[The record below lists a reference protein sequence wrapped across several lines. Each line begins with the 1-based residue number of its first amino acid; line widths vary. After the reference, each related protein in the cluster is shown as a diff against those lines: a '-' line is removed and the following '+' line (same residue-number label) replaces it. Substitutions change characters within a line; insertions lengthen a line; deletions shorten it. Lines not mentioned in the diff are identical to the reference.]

1 MRILSVR
8 FKNLNSLSG
17 EWEIDFTHPDYL
29 SDGLFAITGPTGA
42 GKTTLLDAICLGLY
56 GRTPRLDRVTRSTNE
71 IMSRQAGECSAE
83 VQFET
88 QKGRYRCSWSQHRAR
103 RRPDGELQLARHE
116 ISDADSGKVLES
128 KMTSVGGMIEKVT
141 GMDYERFTRSMLLAQ
156 GGFTAFLQASADRRA
171 PILEQIT
178 GTEIYSRIS
187 EKVYERHSK
196 ERGTLELLQSE
207 LQGIRL
213 LSGEEKRDLQNSL
226 QEKQE
231 REKELAGKADH
242 MRRAL
247 LWLEGI
253 RGLEEELAELDQK
266 QGLFVQRRA
275 QFEPEARKLEH
286 ARKALI
292 LEGDYRGVLALR
304 SQQAME
310 LEDLAEAMARM
321 PQKERIR
328 GAALDASRAAEAAL
342 VKAKAG
348 QMAEAEVIKK
358 ARELDAR
365 IREQKR
371 QLDEQGKAL
380 EATEQHKRKFV
391 SAVESAERDRKSR
404 QADLESI
411 QNAQEKTLSDAA
423 LLTDLSAI
431 ARSFEYLRNIESR
444 HSLLR
449 EAAIAASGKRATL
462 LAEYEAC
469 EGECGRRQ
477 QDYEKGQKEASLLS
491 REIFDLLQG
500 REMAQWREDRD
511 ALMNRERL
519 LASSLERIDGI
530 RKADSALKAL
540 SKALE
545 AAKDAL
551 TVLEGEIEPAVGE
564 KRFLEAEIENLE
576 IRAALLAR
584 IRDLEEDRKRLEDGN
599 PCPLC
604 GATEHPYARGNVPQ
618 LNETEA
624 KLKSKR
630 KELKGVLEKLR
641 KLEAGRA
648 GTKAEMFHAGREL
661 EERTALREGDEE
673 QCLQNLRALDIESV
687 PEGRSGRVSEEME
700 QTRRKI
706 AEISRIVT
714 AAEEKIG
721 REKAA
726 QTSLEEKRLALE
738 TSGKA
743 LQDCRHR
750 RETADLEYER
760 LARECAAL
768 AEEACRARTA
778 AIEDVEPFGMQ
789 EIRSADLDII
799 LKSLRERRDAWQ
811 ARQERKE
818 ALEREIAELL
828 AGIDTNR
835 ALLTSLEQDLA
846 ARSKKRREQSS
857 EHDELVA
864 GRREIFGEQDPDR
877 AEKELAAALESAGR
891 ALEQARERQG
901 GIEKEIGALQ
911 DTISRLT
918 TGTEL
923 RSRELAKA
931 EQGFAERISAA
942 GFETEAQYL
951 AARLPEDERELL
963 ARRENALVLEGAEL
977 EARRRDRL
985 EALAS
990 ERRKNLTDQP
1000 LETLQ
1005 ESLNACE
1012 ADLKQVGL
1020 ETGEI
1025 LKMMSEDQKM
1035 MERQQER
1042 LGKLQAQKRECA
1054 RWNDLRELIGSAD
1067 GKKFRNF
1074 AQGLTFEIMTKHAN
1088 RQLRKMTDRYLLI
1101 RDAFQPLELNV
1112 IDNYQAGEIRS
1123 TKNLSGGESFLVSLA
1138 LALGLSSMA
1147 SRNVRVDSLF
1157 LDEGF
1162 GTLDEDALETA
1173 LETLAGLRQDG
1184 KLIGLISH
1192 VPALKER
1199 IGTQIQVIP
1208 GTGGRSTLIGPGC
1221 RRI

>member
-56 GRTPRLDRVTRSTNE
+56 GRTPRLDRVTRGTNE

-83 VQFET
+83 VLFET
-88 QKGRYRCSWSQHRAR
+88 QNGRYRCFWSQHRAR

-128 KMTSVGGMIEKVT
+128 KMTSVGELIEKVT

-156 GGFTAFLQASADRRA
+156 GEFTAFLQASADRRA

-196 ERGTLELLQSE
+196 ERATLELLQSE
-207 LQGIRL
+207 LQGIRVL
-213 LSGEEKRDLQNSL
+213 RIEEKRELQSSL
-226 QEKQE
+226 LEKQE
-231 REKELAGKADH
+231 REKELAAKAVE
-242 MRRAL
+242 MRKAL
-247 LWLEGI
+247 IWLEGI
-253 RGLEEELAELDQK
+253 RSLEKERGELDQK

-275 QFEPEARKLEH
+275 EFEPAARKLEQ

-304 SQQAME
+304 SQQE
-310 LEDLAEAMARM
+310 IEHRDLAEAIAMM
-321 PQKERIR
+321 PQKEKARNT
-328 GAALDASRAAEAAL
+328 ALDANRAAEAAL
-342 VKAKAG
+342 VKARAR
-348 QMAEAEVIKK
+348 QMAEAGVIKK
-358 ARELDAR
+358 ARELDTR

-380 EATEQHKRKFV
+380 EDMEQQKRKFM
-391 SAVESAERDRKSR
+391 SAIESAERGRKSR
-404 QADLESI
+404 HADLESI

-449 EAAIAASGKRATL
+449 ESAIAASGKRATL
-462 LAEYEAC
+462 LVEYEAC
-469 EGECGRRQ
+469 EGEYGRQ
-477 QDYEKGQKEASLLS
+477 QEDYEKGQEEASLLS
-491 REIFDLLQG
+491 REILDLLQG

-511 ALMNRERL
+511 ALRNRERL

-551 TVLEGEIEPAVGE
+551 TFLEGEIEPAVGK

-584 IRDLEEDRKRLEDGN
+584 IRDLEEDRKRLEDGK

-624 KLKSKR
+624 ELKSKR
-630 KELKGVLEKLR
+630 KKLKGALEKLR
-641 KLEAGRA
+641 KLETRRA
-648 GTKAEMFHAGREL
+648 GTEAEMFHAGKEL

-673 QCLQNLRALDIESV
+673 LCLQILRALDIEAS
-687 PEGRSGRVSEEME
+687 PERRAGRVSEELE
-700 QTRRKI
+700 QTKLKI
-706 AEISRIVT
+706 AEISRIISS
-714 AAEEKIG
+714 AEEKS
-721 REKAA
+721 RTEKAA
-726 QTSLEEKRLALE
+726 QDRLQEKRLALE

-750 RETADLEYER
+750 RETAALEYER
-760 LARECAAL
+760 LARERAAL
-768 AEEACRARTA
+768 AEEADKARAA
-778 AIEDVEPFGMQ
+778 ALKDVEPFGIE
-789 EIRSADLDII
+789 EIQSVNLDII
-799 LKSLRERRDAWQ
+799 LNSLKERRDAWQ
-811 ARQERKE
+811 ARQERKGT
-818 ALEREIAELL
+818 LEREIAELL

-835 ALLTSLEQDLA
+835 ALLASLEQDLA

-857 EHDELVA
+857 EHDKLVA

-877 AEKELAAALESAGR
+877 AEKELAAAVESAGR

-901 GIEKEIGALQ
+901 GMEKEIGALQ
-911 DTISRLT
+911 ETISRLT

-923 RSRELAKA
+923 RSRELAEA

-951 AARLPEDERELL
+951 AARLPEEEREMLG
-963 ARRENALVLEGAEL
+963 RRENALILEGAQL

-985 EALAS
+985 EALTS
-990 ERRKNLTDQP
+990 EHRKNLTDQP

-1020 ETGEI
+1020 ETGGI
-1025 LKMMSEDQKM
+1025 LKMMSEDEKM
-1035 MERQQER
+1035 MEKQQER
-1042 LGKLQAQKRECA
+1042 IGKLEAQKRECV

-1123 TKNLSGGESFLVSLA
+1123 TKNLSGGESFLVSLS

-1162 GTLDEDALETA
+1162 GTLDEDTLETA

-1192 VPALKER
+1192 VSALKER
-1199 IGTQIQVIP
+1199 ISTQIQVIP

>member
-56 GRTPRLDRVTRSTNE
+56 GRTPRLDRVTRGTNE

-83 VQFET
+83 VLFET
-88 QKGRYRCSWSQHRAR
+88 QNGRYRCFWSQHRAR

-128 KMTSVGGMIEKVT
+128 KMTSVGELIEKVT

-156 GGFTAFLQASADRRA
+156 GEFTAFLQASADRRA

-196 ERGTLELLQSE
+196 ERATLELLQSE
-207 LQGIRL
+207 LQGIRVL
-213 LSGEEKRDLQNSL
+213 RIEEKRELQSSL
-226 QEKQE
+226 REKQE
-231 REKELAGKADH
+231 REKELAAKAVE
-242 MRRAL
+242 MRKAL
-247 LWLEGI
+247 IWLEGI
-253 RGLEEELAELDQK
+253 RSLEKERGELDQK

-275 QFEPEARKLEH
+275 EFEPAARKLEQ

-304 SQQAME
+304 SQQE
-310 LEDLAEAMARM
+310 IEHRDLAEAIAMM
-321 PQKERIR
+321 PQKEKARNT
-328 GAALDASRAAEAAL
+328 ALDANRAAEAAL
-342 VKAKAG
+342 VKARAR
-348 QMAEAEVIKK
+348 QMAEAGVIKK
-358 ARELDAR
+358 ARELDTR

-380 EATEQHKRKFV
+380 EDMEQQKRKFM
-391 SAVESAERDRKSR
+391 SAIESAERGRKSR
-404 QADLESI
+404 HADLESI

-449 EAAIAASGKRATL
+449 ESAIAASGKRATL
-462 LAEYEAC
+462 LVEYEAC
-469 EGECGRRQ
+469 EGEYGRQ
-477 QDYEKGQKEASLLS
+477 QEDYEKGQEEASLLS
-491 REIFDLLQG
+491 REILDLLQG

-511 ALMNRERL
+511 ALRNRERL

-551 TVLEGEIEPAVGE
+551 TFLEGEIEPAVGK

-584 IRDLEEDRKRLEDGN
+584 IRDLEEDRKRLEDGK

-624 KLKSKR
+624 ELKSKR
-630 KELKGVLEKLR
+630 KKLKGALEKLR
-641 KLEAGRA
+641 KLETRRA
-648 GTKAEMFHAGREL
+648 GTEAEMFHAGKEL

-673 QCLQNLRALDIESV
+673 LCLQILRALDIEAS
-687 PEGRSGRVSEEME
+687 PERRAGRVSEELE
-700 QTRRKI
+700 QTKLKI
-706 AEISRIVT
+706 AEISRIISS
-714 AAEEKIG
+714 AEEKS
-721 REKAA
+721 RTEKAA
-726 QTSLEEKRLALE
+726 QDRLQEKRLALE

-750 RETADLEYER
+750 RETAALEYER
-760 LARECAAL
+760 LARERAAL
-768 AEEACRARTA
+768 AEEADKARAA
-778 AIEDVEPFGMQ
+778 ALKDVEPFGIE
-789 EIRSADLDII
+789 EIQSVNLDIVLNS
-799 LKSLRERRDAWQ
+799 LKERRDAWQ
-811 ARQERKE
+811 ARQERKGT
-818 ALEREIAELL
+818 LEREIAELL

-835 ALLTSLEQDLA
+835 ALLASLEQDLA

-857 EHDELVA
+857 EHDKLVA

-877 AEKELAAALESAGR
+877 AEKELAAAVESAGR

-901 GIEKEIGALQ
+901 GMEKEIGALQ
-911 DTISRLT
+911 ETISRLT

-923 RSRELAKA
+923 RSRELAEA

-951 AARLPEDERELL
+951 AARLPEEEREMLG
-963 ARRENALVLEGAEL
+963 RRENALILEGAQL

-985 EALAS
+985 EALTS
-990 ERRKNLTDQP
+990 EHRKNLTDQP

-1020 ETGEI
+1020 ETGGI
-1025 LKMMSEDQKM
+1025 LKMMSEDEKM
-1035 MERQQER
+1035 MEKQQER
-1042 LGKLQAQKRECA
+1042 IGKLEAQKRECV

-1123 TKNLSGGESFLVSLA
+1123 TKNLSGGESFLVSLS

-1162 GTLDEDALETA
+1162 GTLDEDTLETA

-1192 VPALKER
+1192 VSALKER
-1199 IGTQIQVIP
+1199 ISTQIQVIP

>member
-56 GRTPRLDRVTRSTNE
+56 GRTPRLDRVTRGTNE

-83 VQFET
+83 VLFET
-88 QKGRYRCSWSQHRAR
+88 QNGRYRCFWSQHRAR

-128 KMTSVGGMIEKVT
+128 KMTSVGELIEKVT

-156 GGFTAFLQASADRRA
+156 GEFTAFLQASADRRA

-196 ERGTLELLQSE
+196 ERATLELLQSE
-207 LQGIRL
+207 LQGIRVL
-213 LSGEEKRDLQNSL
+213 RIEEKRELQSSL
-226 QEKQE
+226 LEKQE
-231 REKELAGKADH
+231 REKELAAKAVE
-242 MRRAL
+242 MRKAL
-247 LWLEGI
+247 IWLEGI
-253 RGLEEELAELDQK
+253 RSLEKERGELDQK

-275 QFEPEARKLEH
+275 EFEPAARKLEQ

-304 SQQAME
+304 SQQE
-310 LEDLAEAMARM
+310 IEHRDLAEAIAMM
-321 PQKERIR
+321 PQKEKARNT
-328 GAALDASRAAEAAL
+328 ALDANRAAEAAL
-342 VKAKAG
+342 VKARAR
-348 QMAEAEVIKK
+348 QMAEAGVIKK
-358 ARELDAR
+358 ARELDTR

-380 EATEQHKRKFV
+380 EDMEQQKRKFM
-391 SAVESAERDRKSR
+391 SAIESAERGRKSR
-404 QADLESI
+404 HADLESI

-449 EAAIAASGKRATL
+449 ESAIAASGKRATL
-462 LAEYEAC
+462 LVEYEAC
-469 EGECGRRQ
+469 EGEYGRQ
-477 QDYEKGQKEASLLS
+477 QEDYEKGQEEASLLS
-491 REIFDLLQG
+491 REILDLLQG

-511 ALMNRERL
+511 ALRNRERL

-551 TVLEGEIEPAVGE
+551 TFLEGEIEPAVGK

-584 IRDLEEDRKRLEDGN
+584 IRDLEEDRKRLEDGK

-624 KLKSKR
+624 ELKSKR
-630 KELKGVLEKLR
+630 KKLKGALEKLR
-641 KLEAGRA
+641 KLETRRA
-648 GTKAEMFHAGREL
+648 GTEAEMFHAGKEL

-673 QCLQNLRALDIESV
+673 LCLQILRALDIEAS
-687 PEGRSGRVSEEME
+687 PERRAGRVSEELE
-700 QTRRKI
+700 QTKLKI
-706 AEISRIVT
+706 AEISRIISS
-714 AAEEKIG
+714 AEEKS
-721 REKAA
+721 RTEKAA
-726 QTSLEEKRLALE
+726 QDRLQEKRLALE

-750 RETADLEYER
+750 RETAALEYER
-760 LARECAAL
+760 LARERAAL
-768 AEEACRARTA
+768 AEEADKARAA
-778 AIEDVEPFGMQ
+778 ALKDVEPFGIE
-789 EIRSADLDII
+789 EIQSVNLDIVLNS
-799 LKSLRERRDAWQ
+799 LKERRDAWQ
-811 ARQERKE
+811 ARQERKGT
-818 ALEREIAELL
+818 LEREIAELL

-835 ALLTSLEQDLA
+835 ALLASLEQDLA

-857 EHDELVA
+857 EHDKLVA

-877 AEKELAAALESAGR
+877 AEKELAAAVESAGR

-901 GIEKEIGALQ
+901 GMEKEIGALQ
-911 DTISRLT
+911 ETISRLT

-923 RSRELAKA
+923 RSRELAEA

-951 AARLPEDERELL
+951 AARLPEEEREMLG
-963 ARRENALVLEGAEL
+963 RRENALILEGAQL

-985 EALAS
+985 EALTS
-990 ERRKNLTDQP
+990 EHRKNLTDQP

-1020 ETGEI
+1020 ETGGI
-1025 LKMMSEDQKM
+1025 LKMMSEDEKM
-1035 MERQQER
+1035 MEKQQER
-1042 LGKLQAQKRECA
+1042 IGKLEAQKRECV

-1123 TKNLSGGESFLVSLA
+1123 TKNLSGGESFLVSLS

-1162 GTLDEDALETA
+1162 GTLDEDTLETA

-1192 VPALKER
+1192 VSALKER
-1199 IGTQIQVIP
+1199 ISTQIQVIP

>member
-56 GRTPRLDRVTRSTNE
+56 GRTPRLDRVTRGTNE

-83 VQFET
+83 VLFET
-88 QKGRYRCSWSQHRAR
+88 QNGRYRCFWSQHRAR

-128 KMTSVGGMIEKVT
+128 KMTSVGELIEKVT

-156 GGFTAFLQASADRRA
+156 GEFTAFLQASADRRA

-196 ERGTLELLQSE
+196 ERATLELLQSE
-207 LQGIRL
+207 LQGIRVL
-213 LSGEEKRDLQNSL
+213 RIEEKRELQSSL
-226 QEKQE
+226 REKQE
-231 REKELAGKADH
+231 REKELAAKAVE
-242 MRRAL
+242 MRKAL
-247 LWLEGI
+247 IWLEGI
-253 RGLEEELAELDQK
+253 RNLEKERGELDQK

-275 QFEPEARKLEH
+275 EFEPAARKLEQ

-304 SQQAME
+304 SQQE
-310 LEDLAEAMARM
+310 IEHRDLAEAIAMM
-321 PQKERIR
+321 PQKEKTRY
-328 GAALDASRAAEAAL
+328 AALDASRAAEAAL
-342 VKAKAG
+342 VKARAR
-348 QMAEAEVIKK
+348 QMAEAGVIKK
-358 ARELDAR
+358 ARELDTR

-380 EATEQHKRKFV
+380 EDMEQQKRKFM
-391 SAVESAERDRKSR
+391 SAIESAERGRKSR
-404 QADLESI
+404 HADLESI

-449 EAAIAASGKRATL
+449 ESAIAASGKRATL
-462 LAEYEAC
+462 LVEYEAC
-469 EGECGRRQ
+469 EGEYGRQ
-477 QDYEKGQKEASLLS
+477 QEDYEKGQEEASLLS
-491 REIFDLLQG
+491 REILDLLQG

-511 ALMNRERL
+511 ALRNRERL

-551 TVLEGEIEPAVGE
+551 TFLEGEIEPAVGK

-584 IRDLEEDRKRLEDGN
+584 IRDLEEDRKRLEDGK

-624 KLKSKR
+624 ELKSKR
-630 KELKGVLEKLR
+630 KKLKGALEKLR
-641 KLEAGRA
+641 KLETRRA
-648 GTKAEMFHAGREL
+648 GTEAEMFHAGKEL

-673 QCLQNLRALDIESV
+673 LCLQILRALDIEAS
-687 PEGRSGRVSEEME
+687 PERRAGRVSEELE
-700 QTRRKI
+700 QTKLKI
-706 AEISRIVT
+706 AEISRIISS
-714 AAEEKIG
+714 AEEKS
-721 REKAA
+721 RTEKAA
-726 QTSLEEKRLALE
+726 QDRLQEKRLALE

-750 RETADLEYER
+750 RETAALEYER
-760 LARECAAL
+760 LARERAAL
-768 AEEACRARTA
+768 AEEADKARAA
-778 AIEDVEPFGMQ
+778 ALKDVEPFGIE
-789 EIRSADLDII
+789 EIQSVNLDII
-799 LKSLRERRDAWQ
+799 LNSLKERRDAWQ
-811 ARQERKE
+811 ARQERKGT
-818 ALEREIAELL
+818 LEREIAELL

-835 ALLTSLEQDLA
+835 ALLASLEQDLA

-857 EHDELVA
+857 EHDKLVA

-877 AEKELAAALESAGR
+877 AEKELAAAVESAGR

-901 GIEKEIGALQ
+901 GMEKEIGALQ
-911 DTISRLT
+911 ETISRLT

-923 RSRELAKA
+923 RSRELAEA

-951 AARLPEDERELL
+951 AARLPEEEREMLG
-963 ARRENALVLEGAEL
+963 RRENALILEGAQL

-985 EALAS
+985 EALTS
-990 ERRKNLTDQP
+990 EHRKNLTDQP

-1020 ETGEI
+1020 ETGGI
-1025 LKMMSEDQKM
+1025 LKMMSEDEKM
-1035 MERQQER
+1035 MEKQQER
-1042 LGKLQAQKRECA
+1042 IGKLEAQKRECV

-1123 TKNLSGGESFLVSLA
+1123 TKNLSGGESFLVSLS

-1162 GTLDEDALETA
+1162 GTLDEDTLETA

-1192 VPALKER
+1192 VSALKER
-1199 IGTQIQVIP
+1199 ISTQIQVIP

>member
-56 GRTPRLDRVTRSTNE
+56 GRTPRLDRVTRGTNE

-83 VQFET
+83 VLFET
-88 QKGRYRCSWSQHRAR
+88 QNGRYRCFWSQHRAR

-128 KMTSVGGMIEKVT
+128 KMTSVGELIEKVT

-156 GGFTAFLQASADRRA
+156 GEFTAFLQASADRRA

-196 ERGTLELLQSE
+196 ERATLELLQSE
-207 LQGIRL
+207 LQGIRVL
-213 LSGEEKRDLQNSL
+213 RIEEKRELQSSL
-226 QEKQE
+226 LEKQE
-231 REKELAGKADH
+231 REKELAAKAVE
-242 MRRAL
+242 MRKAL
-247 LWLEGI
+247 IWLEGI
-253 RGLEEELAELDQK
+253 RNLEKERGELDQK

-275 QFEPEARKLEH
+275 EFEPAARKLEQ

-304 SQQAME
+304 SQQE
-310 LEDLAEAMARM
+310 IEHRDLAEAIAMM
-321 PQKERIR
+321 PQKEKARNT
-328 GAALDASRAAEAAL
+328 ALDANRAAEAAL
-342 VKAKAG
+342 VKARAR
-348 QMAEAEVIKK
+348 QMAEAGVIKK
-358 ARELDAR
+358 ARELDTR

-380 EATEQHKRKFV
+380 EDMEQQKRKFM
-391 SAVESAERDRKSR
+391 SAIESAERGRKSR
-404 QADLESI
+404 HADLESI

-449 EAAIAASGKRATL
+449 ESAIAASGKRATL
-462 LAEYEAC
+462 LVEYEAC
-469 EGECGRRQ
+469 EGEYGRQ
-477 QDYEKGQKEASLLS
+477 QEDYEKGQEEASLLS
-491 REIFDLLQG
+491 REILDLLQG

-511 ALMNRERL
+511 ALRNRERL

-551 TVLEGEIEPAVGE
+551 TFLEGEIEPAVGK

-584 IRDLEEDRKRLEDGN
+584 IRDLEEDRKRLEDGK

-624 KLKSKR
+624 ELKSKR
-630 KELKGVLEKLR
+630 KKLKGALEKLR
-641 KLEAGRA
+641 KLETRRA
-648 GTKAEMFHAGREL
+648 GTEAEMFHAGKEL

-673 QCLQNLRALDIESV
+673 LCLQILRALDIEAS
-687 PEGRSGRVSEEME
+687 PERRAGRVSEELE
-700 QTRRKI
+700 QTKLKI
-706 AEISRIVT
+706 AEISRIISS
-714 AAEEKIG
+714 AEEKS
-721 REKAA
+721 RTEKAA
-726 QTSLEEKRLALE
+726 QDRLQEKRLALE

-750 RETADLEYER
+750 RETAALEYER
-760 LARECAAL
+760 LARERAAL
-768 AEEACRARTA
+768 AEEADKARAA
-778 AIEDVEPFGMQ
+778 ALKDVEPFGIE
-789 EIRSADLDII
+789 EIQSVNLDII
-799 LKSLRERRDAWQ
+799 LNSLKERRDAWQ
-811 ARQERKE
+811 ARQERKGT
-818 ALEREIAELL
+818 LEREIAELL

-835 ALLTSLEQDLA
+835 ALLASLEQDLA

-857 EHDELVA
+857 EHDKLVA

-877 AEKELAAALESAGR
+877 AEKELAAAVESAGR

-901 GIEKEIGALQ
+901 GMEKEIGALQ
-911 DTISRLT
+911 ETISRLT

-923 RSRELAKA
+923 RSRELAEA

-951 AARLPEDERELL
+951 AARLPEEEREMLG
-963 ARRENALVLEGAEL
+963 RRENALILEGAQL

-985 EALAS
+985 EALTS
-990 ERRKNLTDQP
+990 EHRKNLTDQP

-1020 ETGEI
+1020 ETGGI
-1025 LKMMSEDQKM
+1025 LKMMSEDEKM
-1035 MERQQER
+1035 MEKQQER
-1042 LGKLQAQKRECA
+1042 IGKLEAQKRECV

-1123 TKNLSGGESFLVSLA
+1123 TKNLSGGESFLVSLS

-1162 GTLDEDALETA
+1162 GTLDEDTLETA

-1192 VPALKER
+1192 VSALKER
-1199 IGTQIQVIP
+1199 ISTQIQVIP

>member
-56 GRTPRLDRVTRSTNE
+56 GRTPRLDRVTRGTNE

-83 VQFET
+83 VLFET
-88 QKGRYRCSWSQHRAR
+88 QNGRYRCFWSQHRAR

-128 KMTSVGGMIEKVT
+128 KMTSVGELIEKVT

-156 GGFTAFLQASADRRA
+156 GEFTAFLQASADRRA

-196 ERGTLELLQSE
+196 ERATLELLQSE
-207 LQGIRL
+207 LQGIRVL
-213 LSGEEKRDLQNSL
+213 RIEEKRELQSSL
-226 QEKQE
+226 REKQE
-231 REKELAGKADH
+231 REKELAAKAVE
-242 MRRAL
+242 MRKAL
-247 LWLEGI
+247 IWLEGI
-253 RGLEEELAELDQK
+253 RSLEKERGELDQK

-275 QFEPEARKLEH
+275 EFEPAARKLEQ

-304 SQQAME
+304 SQQE
-310 LEDLAEAMARM
+310 IEHRDLAEAIAMM
-321 PQKERIR
+321 PQKEKARNT
-328 GAALDASRAAEAAL
+328 ALDANRAAEAAL
-342 VKAKAG
+342 VKARAR
-348 QMAEAEVIKK
+348 QMAEAGVIKK
-358 ARELDAR
+358 ARELDTR

-380 EATEQHKRKFV
+380 EDMEQQKRKFM
-391 SAVESAERDRKSR
+391 SAIESAERGRKSR
-404 QADLESI
+404 HADLESI

-449 EAAIAASGKRATL
+449 ESAIAASGKRATL
-462 LAEYEAC
+462 LVEYEAC
-469 EGECGRRQ
+469 EGEYGRQ
-477 QDYEKGQKEASLLS
+477 QEDYEKGQEEASLLS
-491 REIFDLLQG
+491 REILDLLQG

-511 ALMNRERL
+511 ALRNRERL

-551 TVLEGEIEPAVGE
+551 TFLEGEIEPAVGK

-584 IRDLEEDRKRLEDGN
+584 IRDLEEDRKRLEDGK

-624 KLKSKR
+624 ELKSKR
-630 KELKGVLEKLR
+630 KKLKGALEKLR
-641 KLEAGRA
+641 KLETSRA
-648 GTKAEMFHAGREL
+648 GTEAEMFHAGKEL

-673 QCLQNLRALDIESV
+673 LCLQILRALDIEAS
-687 PEGRSGRVSEEME
+687 PERRAGRVSEELE
-700 QTRRKI
+700 QTKLKI
-706 AEISRIVT
+706 AEISRIISS
-714 AAEEKIG
+714 AEEKS
-721 REKAA
+721 RTEKAA
-726 QTSLEEKRLALE
+726 QDRLQEKRLALE

-750 RETADLEYER
+750 RETAALEYER
-760 LARECAAL
+760 LARERAAL
-768 AEEACRARTA
+768 AEEADKARAA
-778 AIEDVEPFGMQ
+778 ALKDVEPFGIE
-789 EIRSADLDII
+789 EIQSVNLDII
-799 LKSLRERRDAWQ
+799 LNSLKERRDAWQ
-811 ARQERKE
+811 ARQERKGT
-818 ALEREIAELL
+818 LEREIAELL

-835 ALLTSLEQDLA
+835 ALLASLEQDLA

-857 EHDELVA
+857 EHDKLVA

-877 AEKELAAALESAGR
+877 AEKELAAAVESAGR

-901 GIEKEIGALQ
+901 GMEKEIGALQ
-911 DTISRLT
+911 ETISRLT

-923 RSRELAKA
+923 RSRELAEA

-951 AARLPEDERELL
+951 AARLPEEEREMLG
-963 ARRENALVLEGAEL
+963 RRENALILEGAQL

-985 EALAS
+985 EALTS
-990 ERRKNLTDQP
+990 EHRKNLTDQP

-1020 ETGEI
+1020 ETGGI
-1025 LKMMSEDQKM
+1025 LKMMSEDEKM
-1035 MERQQER
+1035 MEKQQER
-1042 LGKLQAQKRECA
+1042 IGKLEAQKRECV

-1123 TKNLSGGESFLVSLA
+1123 TKNLSGGESFLVSLS

-1162 GTLDEDALETA
+1162 GTLDEDTLETA

-1192 VPALKER
+1192 VSALKER
-1199 IGTQIQVIP
+1199 ISTQIQVIP

>member
-56 GRTPRLDRVTRSTNE
+56 GRTPRLDRVTRGTNE

-83 VQFET
+83 VLFET
-88 QKGRYRCSWSQHRAR
+88 QNGRYRCFWSQHRAR

-128 KMTSVGGMIEKVT
+128 KMTSVGELIEKVT

-156 GGFTAFLQASADRRA
+156 GEFTAFLQASADRRA

-196 ERGTLELLQSE
+196 ERATLELLQSE
-207 LQGIRL
+207 LQGIRVL
-213 LSGEEKRDLQNSL
+213 RIEEKRELQSSL
-226 QEKQE
+226 REKQE
-231 REKELAGKADH
+231 REKELAAKAVE
-242 MRRAL
+242 MRKAL
-247 LWLEGI
+247 IWLEGI
-253 RGLEEELAELDQK
+253 RSLEKERGELDQK

-275 QFEPEARKLEH
+275 EFEPAARKLEQ

-304 SQQAME
+304 SQQE
-310 LEDLAEAMARM
+310 IEHRDLAEAIAMM
-321 PQKERIR
+321 PQKEKARNT
-328 GAALDASRAAEAAL
+328 ALDANRAAEAAL
-342 VKAKAG
+342 VKARAR
-348 QMAEAEVIKK
+348 QMAEAGVIKK
-358 ARELDAR
+358 ARELDTR

-380 EATEQHKRKFV
+380 EDMEQQKRKFM
-391 SAVESAERDRKSR
+391 SAIESAERGRKSR
-404 QADLESI
+404 HADLESI

-449 EAAIAASGKRATL
+449 ESAIAASGKRATL
-462 LAEYEAC
+462 LVEYEAC
-469 EGECGRRQ
+469 EGEYGRQ
-477 QDYEKGQKEASLLS
+477 QEDYEKGQEEASLLS
-491 REIFDLLQG
+491 REILDLLQG

-511 ALMNRERL
+511 ALRNRERL

-551 TVLEGEIEPAVGE
+551 TFLEGEIEPAVGK

-584 IRDLEEDRKRLEDGN
+584 IRDLEEDRKRLEDGK

-624 KLKSKR
+624 ELKSKR
-630 KELKGVLEKLR
+630 KKLKGALEKLR
-641 KLEAGRA
+641 KLETRRA
-648 GTKAEMFHAGREL
+648 GTEAEMFHAGKEL

-673 QCLQNLRALDIESV
+673 LCLQILRALDIEAS
-687 PEGRSGRVSEEME
+687 PERRAGRVSEELE
-700 QTRRKI
+700 QTKLKI
-706 AEISRIVT
+706 AEISRIISS
-714 AAEEKIG
+714 AEEKS
-721 REKAA
+721 RTEKAA
-726 QTSLEEKRLALE
+726 QDRLQEKRLALE

-750 RETADLEYER
+750 RETAALEYER
-760 LARECAAL
+760 LARERAAL
-768 AEEACRARTA
+768 AEEADKARAA
-778 AIEDVEPFGMQ
+778 ALKDVEPFGIE
-789 EIRSADLDII
+789 EIQSVNLDII
-799 LKSLRERRDAWQ
+799 LNSLKERRDAWQ
-811 ARQERKE
+811 ARQERKGT
-818 ALEREIAELL
+818 LEREIAELL

-835 ALLTSLEQDLA
+835 ALLASLEQDLA

-857 EHDELVA
+857 EHDKLVA

-877 AEKELAAALESAGR
+877 AEKELAAAVESAGR

-901 GIEKEIGALQ
+901 GMEKEIGALQ
-911 DTISRLT
+911 ETISRLT

-923 RSRELAKA
+923 RSRELAEA

-951 AARLPEDERELL
+951 AARLPEEEREMLG
-963 ARRENALVLEGAEL
+963 RRENALILEGAQL

-985 EALAS
+985 EALTS
-990 ERRKNLTDQP
+990 EHRKNLTDQP

-1020 ETGEI
+1020 ETGGI
-1025 LKMMSEDQKM
+1025 LKMMSEDEKM
-1035 MERQQER
+1035 MEKQQER
-1042 LGKLQAQKRECA
+1042 IGKLEAQKRECV

-1123 TKNLSGGESFLVSLA
+1123 TKNLSGGESFLVSLS

-1162 GTLDEDALETA
+1162 GTLDEDTLETA

-1192 VPALKER
+1192 VSALKER
-1199 IGTQIQVIP
+1199 ISTQIQVIP

>member
-56 GRTPRLDRVTRSTNE
+56 GRTPRLDRVTRGTNE

-83 VQFET
+83 VLFET
-88 QKGRYRCSWSQHRAR
+88 QNGRYRCFWSQHRAR

-128 KMTSVGGMIEKVT
+128 KMTSVGELIEKVT

-156 GGFTAFLQASADRRA
+156 GEFTAFLQASADRRA

-196 ERGTLELLQSE
+196 ERATLELLQSE
-207 LQGIRL
+207 LQGIRVL
-213 LSGEEKRDLQNSL
+213 RIEEKRELQSSL
-226 QEKQE
+226 LEKQE
-231 REKELAGKADH
+231 REKELAAKAVE
-242 MRRAL
+242 MRKAL
-247 LWLEGI
+247 IWLEGI
-253 RGLEEELAELDQK
+253 RNLEKERGELDQK

-275 QFEPEARKLEH
+275 EFEPAARKLEQ

-304 SQQAME
+304 SQQE
-310 LEDLAEAMARM
+310 IEHRDLAEAIAMM
-321 PQKERIR
+321 PQKEKARNT
-328 GAALDASRAAEAAL
+328 ALDANRAAEAAL
-342 VKAKAG
+342 VKARAR
-348 QMAEAEVIKK
+348 QMAEAGVIKK
-358 ARELDAR
+358 ARELDTR

-380 EATEQHKRKFV
+380 EDMEQQKRKFM
-391 SAVESAERDRKSR
+391 SAIESAERGRKSR
-404 QADLESI
+404 HADLESI

-449 EAAIAASGKRATL
+449 ESAIAASGKRATL
-462 LAEYEAC
+462 LVEYEAC
-469 EGECGRRQ
+469 EGEYGRQ
-477 QDYEKGQKEASLLS
+477 QEDYEKGQEEASLLS
-491 REIFDLLQG
+491 REILDLLQG

-511 ALMNRERL
+511 ALRNRERL

-551 TVLEGEIEPAVGE
+551 TFLEGEIEPAVGK

-584 IRDLEEDRKRLEDGN
+584 IRDLEEDRKRLEDGK

-624 KLKSKR
+624 ELKSKR
-630 KELKGVLEKLR
+630 KKLKGALEKLR
-641 KLEAGRA
+641 KLETRRA
-648 GTKAEMFHAGREL
+648 GTEAEMFHAGKEL

-673 QCLQNLRALDIESV
+673 LCLQILRALDIEAS
-687 PEGRSGRVSEEME
+687 PERRAGRVSEELE
-700 QTRRKI
+700 QTKLKI
-706 AEISRIVT
+706 AEISRIISS
-714 AAEEKIG
+714 AEEKS
-721 REKAA
+721 RTEKAA
-726 QTSLEEKRLALE
+726 QDRLQEKRLALE

-750 RETADLEYER
+750 RETAALEYER
-760 LARECAAL
+760 LARERAAL
-768 AEEACRARTA
+768 AEEADKARAA
-778 AIEDVEPFGMQ
+778 ALKDVEPFGIE
-789 EIRSADLDII
+789 EIQSVNLDIVLNS
-799 LKSLRERRDAWQ
+799 LKERRDAWQ
-811 ARQERKE
+811 ARQERKGT
-818 ALEREIAELL
+818 LEREIAELL

-835 ALLTSLEQDLA
+835 ALLASLEQDLA

-857 EHDELVA
+857 EHDKLVA

-877 AEKELAAALESAGR
+877 AEKELAAAVESAGR

-901 GIEKEIGALQ
+901 GMEKEIGALQ
-911 DTISRLT
+911 ETISRLT

-923 RSRELAKA
+923 RSRELAEA

-951 AARLPEDERELL
+951 AARLPEEEREMLG
-963 ARRENALVLEGAEL
+963 RRENALILEGAQL

-985 EALAS
+985 EALTS
-990 ERRKNLTDQP
+990 EHRKNLTDQP

-1020 ETGEI
+1020 ETGGI
-1025 LKMMSEDQKM
+1025 LKMMSEDEKM
-1035 MERQQER
+1035 MEKQQER
-1042 LGKLQAQKRECA
+1042 IGKLEAQKRECV

-1123 TKNLSGGESFLVSLA
+1123 TKNLSGGESFLVSLS

-1162 GTLDEDALETA
+1162 GTLDEDTLETA

-1192 VPALKER
+1192 VSALKER
-1199 IGTQIQVIP
+1199 ISTQIQVIP